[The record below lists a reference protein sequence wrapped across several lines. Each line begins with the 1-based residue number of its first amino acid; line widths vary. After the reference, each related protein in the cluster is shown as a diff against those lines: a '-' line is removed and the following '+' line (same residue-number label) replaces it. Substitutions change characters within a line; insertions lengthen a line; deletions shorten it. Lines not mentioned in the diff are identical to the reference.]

1 MINAILHLRNWLS
14 QNHIHPSD
22 VTCVTIE
29 FAGPDTAARAH
40 RIVCREAGIEDY
52 TSGALER
59 IADIPVKIVGRA

>member
-1 MINAILHLRNWLS
+1 MITAVLHLRNWLR
-14 QNHIHPSD
+14 QHHIDPSE
-22 VTCVTIE
+22 VSLTIE

-40 RIVCREAGIEDY
+40 RHACLEAGIEDY

>member
-1 MINAILHLRNWLS
+1 MT
-14 QNHIHPSD
+14 
-22 VTCVTIE
+22 VE

-40 RIVCREAGIEDY
+40 RLACLDAGIEDY